1 VNLSNPIVP
10 TVAVIE
16 SDAGAQDS
24 LTALLRSADIQVKS
38 YESHQAFFDGFV
50 EGDVHYVL
58 STGHLPGM
66 DGLGVQKELLRR
78 KIDLPVILLTGHGDI
93 DMAVRAMKAG
103 AVDFIERPVDAA
115 RLFKSVKACLYRG
128 VHERRLASR
137 AKIIEPRIGSL
148 TPREREVFEH
158 LLSGDPST
166 VISSDLDISPRT
178 LEVHRS
184 RLMQKMH
191 ARSLAALVFPATLS
205 PTLSHRREIR
215 RAAQAC
221 PLAGVVRAAH
231 DVVLKPCDGPCD
243 LQKCQCS
250 GGISRGIQVHEL
262 HRGRPPGPA
271 SMERYEVTGAAPDN
285 GVIRIASVRRR
296 KIPPRLTW
304 RRRQIA
310 VV

>member
-1 VNLSNPIVP
+1 MWCVTVVCRSGLAQGPTCPRRVNLSNPIVP

-24 LTALLRSADIQVKS
+24 ISALLRSADIQVKS
-38 YESHQAFFDGFV
+38 YDSHQAFFDGFV
-50 EGDVHYVL
+50 EGEVHCVL

-191 ARSLAALVFPATLS
+191 ARSLAELV
-205 PTLSHRREIR
+205 RM
-215 RAAQAC
+215 
-221 PLAGVVRAAH
+221 
-231 DVVLKPCDGPCD
+231 
-243 LQKCQCS
+243 
-250 GGISRGIQVHEL
+250 GISAGIGVASDAVTDAL
-262 HRGRPPGPA
+262 APA
-271 SMERYEVTGAAPDN
+271 
-285 GVIRIASVRRR
+285 
-296 KIPPRLTW
+296 
-304 RRRQIA
+304 
-310 VV
+310 